1 MLRSS
6 ITSDDA
12 RAHDRVYY
20 KTDEEVGIIRANCLL
35 VCKALAHVATLIRPG
50 VNGRLLDREAEALIR
65 DHQAEPGF
73 KGYRDFPSTLCIS
86 VNEGVVHG
94 IPVDKEFKDGDI
106 VSVDC
111 GVYHQ
116 GYYGDAAYT
125 FALGEIEDN
134 VRRLLQATKEALYL
148 GIEQAAAGKRLGDIG
163 YTIQHYCERVHHF
176 SVVRELVGHGLGK
189 NLHEP
194 PEVPN
199 YGRRG
204 SGMVLKEG
212 LVIAIEPMI
221 NLGRK
226 EVVQGKDGWTVS
238 ARDRKPSAHFEHT
251 VVVRKD
257 KADILS
263 DHSGIEEMIKNN
275 PDLSQISSKK

>member
-1 MLRSS
+1 MLRTL
-6 ITSDDA
+6 TSA
-12 RAHDRVYY
+12 EQAPAQDRIYY
-20 KTDEEVGIIRANCLL
+20 KTDEEVEIIRASCLL
-35 VCKALAHVATLIRPG
+35 VCKALAHVASRIKPG
-50 VNGRLLDREAEALIR
+50 MTGRVLDQEAEELIR
-65 DHQAEPGF
+65 DHHAEPGF
-73 KGYRDFPSTLCIS
+73 KGYRDFPATLCIS

-94 IPVDKEFKDGDI
+94 IPGEAEFKDGDI

-111 GVYHQ
+111 GVFQ
-116 GYYGDAAYT
+116 NGYYGDAAYT
-125 FALGEIEDN
+125 FPLGEIEDN
-134 VRRLLQATKEALYL
+134 VRKLLEVTNRSLYL
-148 GIEQAAAGKRLGDIG
+148 GIEQAVAGKRLGDIG
-163 YTIQHYCERVHHF
+163 YAIQHYCEREHHF
-176 SVVRELVGHGLGK
+176 SVVRELVGHGVGR

-226 EVVQGKDGWTVS
+226 EVVQSKDGWTVS
-238 ARDRKPSAHFEHT
+238 AKDRKPSAHFEHT

-257 KADILS
+257 RAEILS
-263 DHSGIEEMIKNN
+263 DHTGIEEAAKNN
-275 PDLSQISSKK
+275 LEISRISLKK